1 MTTQTRR
8 RTLDTQSGY
17 VYTVRMAYLR
27 RYRAPNGTIYL
38 YIMRSVR
45 KGEKVTP
52 KVCEYLGREDQI
64 DQKRL
69 KKALTYW
76 GVKAKPGKGGKRARN

>member
-1 MTTQTRR
+1 MRIAQTRR
-8 RTLDTQSGY
+8 DTLDTRYSY

-27 RYRAPNGTIYL
+27 RHRAPNGTTYL

-64 DQKRL
+64 DPKRL
-69 KKALTYW
+69 KRALTYW
-76 GVKAKPGKGGKRARN
+76 GVNTKPGKGGR